1 VVVDFWHWWV
11 FAVVLI
17 VIEIIAP
24 GTAYFLWMGVAAG
37 VVGVVLMLAPNL
49 TWEWQLLIFAVCSVA
64 SIVLWRVYARK
75 NPPRTDEPHLNRRGE
90 QYIGRTFTLAEPI
103 VNGLGKLRVDDTTWR
118 IEGTDLPTGTRVRVT
133 GVNGTILRV
142 TGAE

>member
-11 FAVVLI
+11 LAVVLV

-24 GTAYFLWMGVAAG
+24 GTAYFIWMGVAAG
-37 VVGVVLMLAPNL
+37 ITGVVLMLAPAL
-49 TWEWQLLIFAVCSVA
+49 SWEWQLLIFSVFSIA
-64 SIVLWRVYARK
+64 SIVLWRLYAKR
-75 NPPRTDEPHLNRRGE
+75 NPVQTDEPHLNRRGE
-90 QYIGRTFTLAEPI
+90 QYIGRTFTLTEPI

-118 IEGTDLPTGTRVRVT
+118 IESNDLPAGTRVRVT

-142 TGAE
+142 TGDG